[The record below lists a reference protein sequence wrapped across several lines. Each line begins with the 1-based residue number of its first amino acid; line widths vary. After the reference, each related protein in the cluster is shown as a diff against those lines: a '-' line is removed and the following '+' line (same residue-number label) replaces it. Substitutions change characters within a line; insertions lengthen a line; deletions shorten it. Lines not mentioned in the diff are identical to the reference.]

1 MSDRKFTDHIFVNG
15 EQRFFVASEV
25 TDELLARLEEEF
37 GHLFKG
43 VVYISTQNTF
53 DEVVAILNEGNLPVL
68 KHEFAEDDFWYLALK
83 EADID
88 NSYLRFSGPTSPQ
101 GVFAFAELCPTG
113 WVTPPETRS
122 LHREIFPLVLTKN
135 GRTVG
140 AYNPLVDGPPLDIP
154 NDAVVLNFDPSGW
167 GKMSAETYQK
177 MHDALWNDQDVIL
190 RSSTGSSASYWQ
202 PSGSNSGGYRFVRV
216 GSDSILIASI
226 AIAADSSGD
235 HQITVTSFDFDVD
248 PFHEE
253 GNFNT
258 KTSVAN
264 TKLDLFSVDV
274 PDDGVYIVSLLC
286 HIRPTALAGTKS
298 EVIFSIEGPDGTGL
312 PNTTRS
318 NLVDDSDGFD
328 QPFEITVI
336 LELKAG
342 TNTVKALFTGAYQ
355 VFGDRWSVTS
365 IKAGG
370 GGGGLPIPE
379 EIEKL
384 LADLDTKL
392 NTSMDMGD
400 IVDCYDM
407 ASNSNGVNGNLLGF
421 AFTVPINSP
430 IRLSD
435 TKIGVYAKQNYST
448 KVIIGLYEY
457 NFEGNNGAGQ
467 TLWVCDTGPV
477 SIMAGRNEFPVTHL
491 RTTDQEL
498 KSDRVYY
505 ASIYFPSGKS
515 LGCYLAGKPGYDNTV
530 NARPQFTLG
539 ADNIT
544 LDITDLNATLED
556 TGFWA
561 SGYNERPSIPRFLM
575 QIRNKESGDQPQS
588 GPFDNLASFEL
599 AFRTLGQMGFTSQP
613 LNNGIVFKKV
623 VPREAVTIKKWK
635 WIDDQSNGEWGHG
648 WRVCDGTMG
657 QLVNSSSEV
666 TFTNAENG
674 NGTYTHTA
682 THSTGLQLQAE
693 TVYWFPVQGNTS
705 NILNSVVGG
714 YVGDKHD
721 DLRCCQSGYNIQWGP
736 SWDLNSSNAYLYLED
751 DNGNGWTI

>member
-1 MSDRKFTDHIFVNG
+1 MLPTTSHLGK
-15 EQRFFVASEV
+15 
-25 TDELLARLEEEF
+25 LLR
-37 GHLFKG
+37 G
-43 VVYISTQNTF
+43 SM
-53 DEVVAILNEGNLPVL
+53 AITPQ
-68 KHEFAEDDFWYLALK
+68 
-83 EADID
+83 
-88 NSYLRFSGPTSPQ
+88 SYPFSG
-101 GVFAFAELCPTG
+101 GAFMGGGGTE
-113 WVTPPETRS
+113 VKRDDIHS
-122 LHREIFPLVLTKN
+122 LVLTKN
-135 GRTVG
+135 GETIG
-140 AYNPLVDGPPLDIP
+140 NYNPLTGDTIIDIP
-154 NDAVVLNFDPSGW
+154 KDAVMLYFDPYGS
-167 GKMSAETYQK
+167 GKMGGERYSKMTSAIDDGQG
-177 MHDALWNDQDVIL
+177 VIL
-190 RSSTGSSASYWQ
+190 KSGVGSSTRYWQ
-202 PSGSNSGGYRFVRV
+202 LASDGAGGYNFVSI
-216 GSDSILIASI
+216 GSDTIYIANI
-226 AIAADSSGD
+226 APNADTSGD
-235 HQITVTSFDFDVD
+235 HQITVSTFNFDVE

-253 GNFNT
+253 GAFNVL
-258 KTSVAN
+258 TSTAN

-274 PDDGVYIVSLLC
+274 PADGVYIVSLLC
-286 HIRPTALAGTKS
+286 HIKPTALGETKS
-298 EVIFSIEGPDGTGL
+298 EVVFSIEGPDGTGL

-318 NLVDDSDGFD
+318 NLVDDSDNFD

-336 LELKAG
+336 LTLKAG

-355 VFGDRWSVTS
+355 IFGDRWSVTS
-365 IKAGG
+365 VRVGGSGEGG
-370 GGGGLPIPE
+370 GGEQPVPE

-384 LADLDTKL
+384 LQDLDTKL

-407 ASNSNGVNGNLLGF
+407 AANSNGINGNLLGF

-457 NFEGNNGAGQ
+457 NFDGNNGAGQ

-477 SIMAGRNEFPVTHL
+477 NIVAGRNEFSVTHL
-491 RTTDQEL
+491 RATDQEL

-544 LDITDLNATLED
+544 LDVNDLNATLED

-575 QIRNKESGDQPQS
+575 QIRNVEGGDQPQS
-588 GPFDNLASFEL
+588 GPFDNLASFTL
-599 AFRTLGQMGFTSQP
+599 QTRTLSEMGFTDQP

-657 QLVNSSSEV
+657 PLVNSSSDV
-666 TFTNAENG
+666 SITNTANG
-674 NGTYTHTA
+674 DGTYTHEA
-682 THSTGLQLQAE
+682 THTTGLQLQGE

-705 NILNSVVGG
+705 NILNSVAGG
-714 YVGDKHD
+714 YAGDKQD
-721 DLRCCQSGYNIQWGP
+721 DLRCCQSGYNTQYGP
-736 SWDLNSSNAYLYLED
+736 SQDSNTSNAYLYLED
-751 DNGNGWTI
+751 DNGQGWTI